1 MISVGELISAADKT
15 ASVLKVLAPAAEQ
28 VAAWLEGGPEPEIFA
43 TYPSEL
49 KSIAALER
57 LKYRAET
64 QPPKS

>member
-1 MISVGELISAADKT
+1 MNLGELISAADKT

-28 VAAWLEGGPEPEIFA
+28 VAAWLDGGPEPEVFA

-57 LKYRAET
+57 MRYRART
-64 QPPKS
+64 GKP